1 MRKIEPKDFNLSSRI
16 NIQENDKNEVFF
28 IIKRKSR
35 IIMKDGERI
44 LGYVKAIQDVL
55 PKPINIET
63 SAPVCS
69 KTKAHLQNQSVLIKT
84 PDQKTTNTT

>member
-1 MRKIEPKDFNLSSRI
+1 LKRLNPKIFNIKSNISIEDRGDDVCIII
-16 NIQENDKNEVFF
+16 N
-28 IIKRKSR
+28 RKSR

-69 KTKAHLQNQSVLIKT
+69 KTKARLQNQSVLIKT
-84 PDQKTTNTT
+84 PHQKTTNTT

>member
-1 MRKIEPKDFNLSSRI
+1 LKRLNPINFNIKSNISIEDRGDEVCIII
-16 NIQENDKNEVFF
+16 N
-28 IIKRKSR
+28 RKSR

-69 KTKAHLQNQSVLIKT
+69 KTKAHLQNKSVLIKT

>member
-1 MRKIEPKDFNLSSRI
+1 
-16 NIQENDKNEVFF
+16 
-28 IIKRKSR
+28 
-35 IIMKDGERI
+35 MKDGKRI

-69 KTKAHLQNQSVLIKT
+69 KTKAHLQNKSVLIKT

>member
-1 MRKIEPKDFNLSSRI
+1 LKRLNPKNFNIKSNISIEDRGDDVCIII
-16 NIQENDKNEVFF
+16 N
-28 IIKRKSR
+28 RKSR

-44 LGYVKAIQDVL
+44 LGYVKAIQEVF

-84 PDQKTTNTT
+84 QNQKTTNTT